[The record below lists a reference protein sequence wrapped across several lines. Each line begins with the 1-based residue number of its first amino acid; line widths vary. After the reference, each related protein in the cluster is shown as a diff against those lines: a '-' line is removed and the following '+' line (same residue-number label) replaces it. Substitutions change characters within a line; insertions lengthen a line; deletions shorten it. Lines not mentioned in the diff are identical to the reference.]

1 MAPDEPLLTER
12 ITVTIANAPGI
23 IPVSQIPP
31 GYEVDTE
38 GDYNVA
44 AGLLESGDQRFM
56 LFHQAAAA

>member
-1 MAPDEPLLTER
+1 M
-12 ITVTIANAPGI
+12 ANAPGI

>member
-1 MAPDEPLLTER
+1 MER
-12 ITVTIANAPGI
+12 ITITMANAPGI
-23 IPVSQIPP
+23 TPVSQIPP

-56 LFHQAAAA
+56 LFHRPMGT